1 MKTLSETD
9 AVSLLEPQSIKS
21 DPTVQ
26 KITKTL
32 NPVLLRLFNHLHDGL
47 FLYRIDELS
56 SEQLDHLATQW
67 SPMTWRDTWP
77 VETKRAILKSVV
89 REKSRVGTRASV
101 VNTLSSF
108 GSAAKFVE
116 WFEESPQKTPHTFKI
131 TINQND
137 VEGTVSSETTTDLI
151 RSVERL
157 KPVRSQYDLTIVQT
171 DYGQILLHTAGYSLS
186 MVRVGLDETLN
197 NNVKLKLAFGGAG
210 LMLTISRGE

>member
-26 KITKTL
+26 KITKSL
-32 NPVLLRLFNHLHDGL
+32 NPVLVRLFNHLHDGL
-47 FLYRIDELS
+47 FLYRIDALN

-77 VETKRAILKSVV
+77 VDTKRAILKSVV
-89 REKSRVGTRASV
+89 REKSRVGTRSSITNV
-101 VNTLSSF
+101 LSSF
-108 GSAAKFVE
+108 GSATKFKE

-131 TINQND
+131 IISQND
-137 VEGTVSSETTTDLI
+137 VEGTISSETTTDLI
-151 RSVERL
+151 RTIEKL
-157 KPVRSQYDLTIVQT
+157 KPVRSQYELTIVET
-171 DYGQILLHTAGYSLS
+171 DYGKLLLHTAGYSLT
-186 MVRVGLDETLN
+186 MARVGLDENLN
-197 NNVKLKLAFGGAG
+197 NDVKFKLALGGAG